1 MSGNSTCDKR
11 VLDAS
16 SAFPGELVL
25 TTNDYYGPSTL
36 EVKTF
41 NLHYKLCSHVYCEFI
56 SSRYLS
62 SNLGT
67 SPIRLLYRSTRFSA
81 CPTSAQPHKPGRTS
95 CAQAR
100 VYSGVSRRFLSDTL
114 MSVLPTSSWFTHSS
128 KPVRRQH
135 QYVANSLHTPK
146 THSTH
151 RQVTNSATRYGDS
164 LGVSSSR
171 TT

>member
-1 MSGNSTCDKR
+1 MFPWRCLAIVLVTSGCWMQARHSPVSWYLLPTITMDPAPLKSKRSTC
-11 VLDAS
+11 
-16 SAFPGELVL
+16 
-25 TTNDYYGPSTL
+25 TTSCARTYI
-36 EVKTF
+36 V
-41 NLHYKLCSHVYCEFI
+41 NLSH
-56 SSRYLS
+56 L
-62 SNLGT
+62 
-67 SPIRLLYRSTRFSA
+67 A

-135 QYVANSLHTPK
+135 QYVANSLHMPK